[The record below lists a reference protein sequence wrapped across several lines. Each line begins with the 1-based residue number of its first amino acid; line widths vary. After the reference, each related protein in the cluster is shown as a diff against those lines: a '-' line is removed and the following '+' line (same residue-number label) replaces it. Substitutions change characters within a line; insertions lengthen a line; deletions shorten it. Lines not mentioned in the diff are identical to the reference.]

1 MRRSSPAPCTTR
13 AAFATIFDRH
23 HDAIHGFLRRRLDAA
38 IAEDLAAETFARALH
53 GRRALRPTTAPTRCR
68 GSTASPRT
76 SPAATGARSSGAC
89 ARTRGTGVDPL
100 ADDHGDAPARLDAA
114 AAGPRLAAALAALR
128 PDDRDALLLLAW
140 AEPQLRRDRRGAEGP
155 GRDRALAPAPR
166 AAGAARPPRA
176 GDEAM
181 IDELEQLRELPGRSP
196 RPHAGGPRGGPG
208 TAAASPRAVAARHG
222 APCSA
227 SPPPPSRRPPP
238 SPWSPGL
245 DEGQVTPAPANAR
258 EALRRVADVAARRT
272 GPGIPRDDQYFY
284 VASEGTELTV
294 AAPTSDPAESYSYLY
309 TKRRE
314 IWLSVDRTGLLRQQQ
329 VGAPRWLT
337 PRDRANWIRAG
348 RPDEGGGPGGDA
360 MAMEAIHHYFIGD
373 EKFTAAQLRDFD
385 PTPEQLYE
393 RLRSRI
399 NGRGQSPNGEVFVE
413 IADALRESPQTP
425 QLRATLYRALALVP
439 GVQLLG
445 DVHDRL
451 GRDAIGVAFTE
462 HTGLRQE
469 LLLDP
474 ETAEALNERE
484 VVAHRRARASA
495 PRSAP
500 RSRTSST
507 PSAP

>member
-1 MRRSSPAPCTTR
+1 
-13 AAFATIFDRH
+13 
-23 HDAIHGFLRRRLDAA
+23 
-38 IAEDLAAETFARALH
+38 
-53 GRRALRPTTAPTRCR
+53 
-68 GSTASPRT
+68 
-76 SPAATGARSSGAC
+76 
-89 ARTRGTGVDPL
+89 
-100 ADDHGDAPARLDAA
+100 
-114 AAGPRLAAALAALR
+114 
-128 PDDRDALLLLAW
+128 
-140 AEPQLRRDRRGAEGP
+140 
-155 GRDRALAPAPR
+155 
-166 AAGAARPPRA
+166 
-176 GDEAM
+176 M
-181 IDELEQLRELPGRSP
+181 IDELEQLRSFRADPPVPTPAAR
-196 RPHAGGPRGGPG
+196 
-208 TAAASPRAVAARHG
+208 AAARARLLRPARRRRPPRRAVLGLATAAVAA
-222 APCSA
+222 AAAIAVVS
-227 SPPPPSRRPPP
+227 
-238 SPWSPGL
+238 GL

-329 VGAPRWLT
+329 VGAPRSADPAR
-337 PRDRANWIRAG
+337 PRELDQGRAPRRRAAA
-348 RPDEGGGPGGDA
+348 PAASA

-474 ETAEALNERE
+474 ETAEVLNERE
-484 VVAHRRARASA
+484 VVAHRAVRRASA
-495 PRSAP
+495 RAVGTAVEDVVYTKRAVTDATTRP
-500 RSRTSST
+500 
-507 PSAP
+507 

>member
-1 MRRSSPAPCTTR
+1 
-13 AAFATIFDRH
+13 
-23 HDAIHGFLRRRLDAA
+23 
-38 IAEDLAAETFARALH
+38 
-53 GRRALRPTTAPTRCR
+53 
-68 GSTASPRT
+68 
-76 SPAATGARSSGAC
+76 
-89 ARTRGTGVDPL
+89 
-100 ADDHGDAPARLDAA
+100 
-114 AAGPRLAAALAALR
+114 
-128 PDDRDALLLLAW
+128 
-140 AEPQLRRDRRGAEGP
+140 
-155 GRDRALAPAPR
+155 
-166 AAGAARPPRA
+166 
-176 GDEAM
+176 M
-181 IDELEQLRELPGRSP
+181 IDELEQLRSFRADPPVPTPAAR
-196 RPHAGGPRGGPG
+196 
-208 TAAASPRAVAARHG
+208 AAARARLLRPARRRRPPRRAVLGLATAAVAA
-222 APCSA
+222 AAAIAVVS
-227 SPPPPSRRPPP
+227 
-238 SPWSPGL
+238 GL

-474 ETAEALNERE
+474 ETAEVLNERE
-484 VVAHRRARASA
+484 VVAHRGARASA
-495 PRSAP
+495 RAVGTAVEDVVYTKRAVTDATTRP
-500 RSRTSST
+500 
-507 PSAP
+507 

>member
-1 MRRSSPAPCTTR
+1 
-13 AAFATIFDRH
+13 
-23 HDAIHGFLRRRLDAA
+23 
-38 IAEDLAAETFARALH
+38 
-53 GRRALRPTTAPTRCR
+53 
-68 GSTASPRT
+68 
-76 SPAATGARSSGAC
+76 
-89 ARTRGTGVDPL
+89 
-100 ADDHGDAPARLDAA
+100 
-114 AAGPRLAAALAALR
+114 
-128 PDDRDALLLLAW
+128 
-140 AEPQLRRDRRGAEGP
+140 
-155 GRDRALAPAPR
+155 
-166 AAGAARPPRA
+166 
-176 GDEAM
+176 M
-181 IDELEQLRELPGRSP
+181 IDELEQLRSFRADPPVPTPAAR
-196 RPHAGGPRGGPG
+196 
-208 TAAASPRAVAARHG
+208 AAARARLLRPARRRRPPRRAVLGLATAAVAA
-222 APCSA
+222 AAAIAVVS
-227 SPPPPSRRPPP
+227 
-238 SPWSPGL
+238 GL

-474 ETAEALNERE
+474 ETAEVLNERE
-484 VVAHRRARASA
+484 VVAHRVQGIRAAVGTAVEDVVYTKRAVTDA
-495 PRSAP
+495 TTRP
-500 RSRTSST
+500 
-507 PSAP
+507 